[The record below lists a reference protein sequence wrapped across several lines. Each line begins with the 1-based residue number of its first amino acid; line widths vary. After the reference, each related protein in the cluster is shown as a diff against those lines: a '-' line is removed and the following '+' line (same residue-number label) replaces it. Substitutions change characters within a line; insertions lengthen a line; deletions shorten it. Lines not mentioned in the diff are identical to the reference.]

1 MTREAAEILGLPEN
15 FSEAPV
21 ARSFVWLTKAIHSKM
36 SEVEWL
42 QIDWLKACPS
52 LAASVSSSHLQPEAV
67 KISSRIAIH
76 NDANSSDA
84 SELLQRTVFVISAAD
99 ILLCQVTKK
108 TSKEIADLYRYS
120 EASGLVIDK
129 VSTIVKN
136 KLGEADKESK
146 AISKAEVEAKESRAA
161 AKKKSK

>member
-1 MTREAAEILGLPEN
+1 M
-15 FSEAPV
+15 
-21 ARSFVWLTKAIHSKM
+21 K
-36 SEVEWL
+36 VEWSKEPRL
-42 QIDWLKACPS
+42 EDVAMK
-52 LAASVSSSHLQPEAV
+52 
-67 KISSRIAIH
+67 
-76 NDANSSDA
+76 
-84 SELLQRTVFVISAAD
+84 VFVISAAD

>member
-1 MTREAAEILGLPEN
+1 MSIISISMSISLLLRPRKWHKGMTREAAEILGLPEN

-84 SELLQRTVFVISAAD
+84 SELLQRTVWTD
-99 ILLCQVTKK
+99 LERRLLP
-108 TSKEIADLYRYS
+108 
-120 EASGLVIDK
+120 
-129 VSTIVKN
+129 
-136 KLGEADKESK
+136 
-146 AISKAEVEAKESRAA
+146 
-161 AKKKSK
+161 